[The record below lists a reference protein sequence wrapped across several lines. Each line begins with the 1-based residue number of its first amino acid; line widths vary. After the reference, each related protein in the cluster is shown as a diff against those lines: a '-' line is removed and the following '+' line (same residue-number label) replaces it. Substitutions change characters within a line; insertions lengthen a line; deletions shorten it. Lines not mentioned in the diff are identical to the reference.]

1 MMRVAVDTS
10 VLVAALHSG
19 HEYHGKARPWF
30 DAIDRKEI
38 DGLITTHA
46 LAETWATLSRLP
58 LAPRVT
64 PKQAADM
71 VARLHRLFRV
81 VSIDAALYHEAID
94 RCATRGFC
102 SGVVFDALH
111 LLAAEREAA
120 DRILTFN
127 ARDFDRLT
135 IASSPAIHVPPD
147 PECG

>member
-1 MMRVAVDTS
+1 MRVAVDTS
-10 VLVAALHSG
+10 VLVAALHS
-19 HEYHGKARPWF
+19 
-30 DAIDRKEI
+30 
-38 DGLITTHA
+38 GLITTHA

-64 PKQAADM
+64 PKQAAEM

-94 RCATRGFC
+94 RCATRGFS

-111 LLAAEREAA
+111 LLAAERETA

-127 ARDFDRLT
+127 ARDGRPTPASTRGRPAKRPRLDRSLR
-135 IASSPAIHVPPD
+135 ASQ
-147 PECG
+147 